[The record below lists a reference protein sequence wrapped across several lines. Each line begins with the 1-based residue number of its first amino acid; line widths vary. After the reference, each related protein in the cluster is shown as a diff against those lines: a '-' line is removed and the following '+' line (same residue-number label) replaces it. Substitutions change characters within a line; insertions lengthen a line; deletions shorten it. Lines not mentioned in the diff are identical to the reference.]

1 MLKKLLLQ
9 AFVFFVIFHG
19 ISWLRELT
27 LLDTDGS
34 IAVPN
39 LAVQQID
46 GNSVNLADYKGKP
59 VVYYFWAPW
68 CSVCKMSMPNLQ
80 DFHLENKDKVH
91 VVAVALSYD
100 SKDEVVA
107 YMEENDFSFDYV
119 LGNVM
124 VSQAFK
130 IQGYP
135 TYYVADKDGMLVSKS
150 MGYTSELGMQ
160 IRSSI
165 L

>member
-34 IAVPN
+34 LSVPN
-39 LAVQQID
+39 LEVHQID
-46 GNSVNLADYKGKP
+46 GHAVNLTEYKGKP

-68 CSVCKMSMPNLQ
+68 CTVCKMSMPNLQ
-80 DFHLENKDKVH
+80 DFYRENKDEVH
-91 VVAVALSYD
+91 VVAVALSYE
-100 SKDEVVA
+100 SKEEVMS
-107 YMEENDFSFDYV
+107 YMAENDFDFDYV

-135 TYYVADKDGMLVSKS
+135 TYYIADKDGKLVSKS
-150 MGYTSELGMQ
+150 MGYTSEIGMQ